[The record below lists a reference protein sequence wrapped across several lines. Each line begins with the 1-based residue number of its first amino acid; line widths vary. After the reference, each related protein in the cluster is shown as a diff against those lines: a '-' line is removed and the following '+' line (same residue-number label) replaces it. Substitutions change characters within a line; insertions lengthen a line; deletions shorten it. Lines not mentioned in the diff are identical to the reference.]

1 MLGRRKWAETSG
13 VTGTHQE
20 FDMKFII
27 LTSKLFQ
34 PWYWII
40 RSWVWCGQP
49 DVRSAF
55 SLAECAQ
62 VLLLPWIVGS
72 PTFQFFTFS
81 VHSVLASFSGHWSS
95 GAQLNGEEVSWT
107 DPFNPYKTLF
117 GQIAKLVASRNHMAG
132 FDLSHELFRAAYDI
146 AFYSGVHPNF
156 YFLILNKHWVYSRII
171 FFRPPEDPE
180 NENYQALTARLW
192 PQYLVDN
199 LFDCFEKLHFRS
211 KYLYALC

>member
-1 MLGRRKWAETSG
+1 
-13 VTGTHQE
+13 
-20 FDMKFII
+20 
-27 LTSKLFQ
+27 
-34 PWYWII
+34 
-40 RSWVWCGQP
+40 
-49 DVRSAF
+49 
-55 SLAECAQ
+55 
-62 VLLLPWIVGS
+62 
-72 PTFQFFTFS
+72 
-81 VHSVLASFSGHWSS
+81 
-95 GAQLNGEEVSWT
+95 
-107 DPFNPYKTLF
+107 
-117 GQIAKLVASRNHMAG
+117 MAG

-211 KYLYALC
+211 KYLYALCQQVQDREKEDAFPLYFEDMMTGHWAASYYR